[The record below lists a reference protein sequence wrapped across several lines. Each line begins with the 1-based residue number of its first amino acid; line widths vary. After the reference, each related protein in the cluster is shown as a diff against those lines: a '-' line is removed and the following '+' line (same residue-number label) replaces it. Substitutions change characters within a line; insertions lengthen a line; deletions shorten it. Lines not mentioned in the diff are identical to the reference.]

1 MNDPAAAGTLR
12 LLYIDDDPEQR
23 LLVRLALERLGG
35 WQITLAGSAD
45 AQLPALAQRTGA
57 GCVLLAT
64 APDPAATEAVL
75 ALLRA
80 DEPGRASHISARKV
94 ANP

>member
-45 AQLPALAQRTGA
+45 GVIGLKTRKAIRTFQLQVGLPADGF
-57 GCVLLAT
+57 AT
-64 APDPAATEAVL
+64 KAFLDE
-75 ALLRA
+75 LR
-80 DEPGRASHISARKV
+80 RHASS
-94 ANP
+94 